1 MKLFCL
7 FVLFFSFHI
16 PSERTVQIMTEQGL
30 IRVEHRVRMLA
41 AVVVVVLAAGGGAG
55 EGGGGGAGSL
65 VGGGRTQAP
74 VTSASAWKLAAEALC
89 FWRVFR
95 LAVYTQVAVCRDIF
109 CAGSS
114 GDGAGPRCSV
124 EAAVLGQQSPQDL
137 ELRGPSSFLV

>member
-55 EGGGGGAGSL
+55 GGGEGRRWKSSGRWQDAGAGDVSVRL
-65 VGGGRTQAP
+65 EARGRGT
-74 VTSASAWKLAAEALC
+74 VFLASVPSC
-89 FWRVFR
+89 CVHPSRR
-95 LAVYTQVAVCRDIF
+95 LPGYF
-109 CAGSS
+109 
-114 GDGAGPRCSV
+114 
-124 EAAVLGQQSPQDL
+124 
-137 ELRGPSSFLV
+137 LRGF